1 MLVVT
6 IDLLPGGNP
15 ERRRT
20 IGSMRIANVSDLANI
35 SNYSVGVLEGA
46 NPLAGTPARNACF
59 EVLNHDRQQSVWA
72 LIAKAAAA
80 SLTAEYDEM

>member
-1 MLVVT
+1 
-6 IDLLPGGNP
+6 
-15 ERRRT
+15 
-20 IGSMRIANVSDLANI
+20 
-35 SNYSVGVLEGA
+35 LEGA
-46 NPLAGTPARNACF
+46 NPLAGTPARIACF